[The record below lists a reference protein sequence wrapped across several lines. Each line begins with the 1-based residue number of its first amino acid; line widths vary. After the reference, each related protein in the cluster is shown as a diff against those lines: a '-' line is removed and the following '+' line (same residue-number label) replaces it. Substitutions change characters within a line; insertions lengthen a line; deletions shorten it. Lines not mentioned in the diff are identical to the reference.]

1 MILTVAN
8 HKGGVGKTTTA
19 LTLAHLLW
27 LDDVPVSLLD
37 LDAPSAEK
45 PAGAAQAL
53 RRARALGIPAWDL
66 DTLPADPRGH
76 VVIDTPPD
84 LADPAVASA
93 LETADCVLVPSGVSV
108 EEIEVTAAAVL
119 DIADPPSLRPRY
131 TVVLTRVPHYA
142 GRRADEAAALLR
154 AELGGRALVATAQI
168 PALAAVGDAAAAGTT
183 VAEGRHPSWRRAA
196 RAYRR
201 LAQELELI

>member
-37 LDAPSAEK
+37 LDAPSAAK

-53 RRARALGIPAWDL
+53 RRARALGIPAFDL

-76 VVIDTPPD
+76 VIIDTPPD
-84 LADPAVASA
+84 LADDAVASA
-93 LETADCVLVPSGVSV
+93 LETADRVLVPSGVSV
-108 EEIEVTAAAVL
+108 EEVEVTAAAVL
-119 DIADPPSLRPRY
+119 DIADPPSLTPRFV
-131 TVVLTRVPHYA
+131 VVLTRVPHYA

-154 AELGGRALVATAQI
+154 SELGGRALVATAQI

-183 VAEGRHPSWRRAA
+183 VAEGRHPSWRRAS

-201 LAQELELI
+201 LAQEMELI